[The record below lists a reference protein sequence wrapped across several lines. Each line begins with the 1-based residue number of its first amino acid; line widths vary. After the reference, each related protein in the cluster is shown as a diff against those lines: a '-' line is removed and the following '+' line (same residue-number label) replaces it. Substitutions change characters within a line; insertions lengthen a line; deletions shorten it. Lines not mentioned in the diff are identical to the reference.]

1 MPKRLGPLQK
11 FRMKAGFSFALL
23 RDRQPPAGGLALFCL
38 GAWSFSKCHFSLTW
52 ALAKAHGVYNFL
64 CLLYLKAPGKMCVF
78 RPKTVCLQA
87 PLSFGYGVYKMTETV
102 LFPSSNR
109 PACKAAVRIFPLLR
123 RFAAPFAIT
132 ACMSA
137 GLLVR
142 YIRLVILIHGANVC
156 LVQVFVF
163 PSMFTEENFAN
174 DKEPGQRLLRKDRG
188 GQFLLPKDHQGDG
201 LYEI

>member
-11 FRMKAGFSFALL
+11 FRMKAWLLSFYTICIRRLPWGSL
-23 RDRQPPAGGLALFCL
+23 RCFTL
-38 GAWSFSKCHFSLTW
+38 GPCRLRNAISLCPGIFSKKHV
-52 ALAKAHGVYNFL
+52 VYNFPSRP
-64 CLLYLKAPGKMCVF
+64 YLKASGKMCTL
-78 RPKTVCLQA
+78 TVRLKIFCLQV
-87 PLSFGYGVYKMTETV
+87 SFYLEYGVFKMTETV
-102 LFPSSNR
+102 LFPG
-109 PACKAAVRIFPLLR
+109 KAAVRIFPLLR
-123 RFAAPFAIT
+123 RIPANLLRIA

-163 PSMFTEENFAN
+163 PSIFTEENFAN